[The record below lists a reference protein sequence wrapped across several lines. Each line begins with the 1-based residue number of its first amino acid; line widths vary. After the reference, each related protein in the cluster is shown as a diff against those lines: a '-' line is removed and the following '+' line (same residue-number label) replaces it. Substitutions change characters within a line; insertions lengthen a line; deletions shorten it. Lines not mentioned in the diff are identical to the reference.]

1 MTVSANCCQFRQAA
15 GIKTRDCPLLS
26 SPAEYPSN
34 LIRKVMMPKSVTI
47 PDDDFQCLVDWTIE
61 QWYLDRSP
69 LGELVCVALLPW
81 DTAVT
86 CFCYHEVNQSSLIL
100 DPDVCLWAVIPV
112 ILFAFCLLV
121 ILTYPVLTVPGG
133 SKRAGSVTFSQSW
146 INYSPQKSNF
156 HSFSCIF
163 GLHLL

>member
-15 GIKTRDCPLLS
+15 GIKTRDCPLLR

-34 LIRKVMMPKSVTI
+34 LIRKVMMPKSVTV
-47 PDDDFQCLVDWTIE
+47 PDGDSQCLVDWTIE
-61 QWYLDRSP
+61 LWCLDRSP
-69 LGELVCVALLPW
+69 LGELVCAALLPW

-100 DPDVCLWAVIPV
+100 DQDVCLWY
-112 ILFAFCLLV
+112 LWYYLHSAFSHFKLSGV
-121 ILTYPVLTVPGG
+121 NSHGG
-133 SKRAGSVTFSQSW
+133 SKRVASVTFSQSW